1 MTARALIVCGLFSDY
16 KKAKSD
22 LTVAVSVKTQN
33 HKGKVQPV
41 CRMQKAT
48 YIANYSAKYVW

>member
-22 LTVAVSVKTQN
+22 LPTAVKRKDAKKGENQICVQKTKGN
-33 HKGKVQPV
+33 HHCK
-41 CRMQKAT
+41 
-48 YIANYSAKYVW
+48 S